1 MNRLCHDVLHII
13 LDLLDSRTLRN
24 LSGVNQFFRNQKEQ
38 FYYRHAFERQPV
50 YRMDV
55 FLKDEF
61 SLPLFDTHLQTVMDY
76 VQTRSDLFIAGGF
89 PTQLYMGKVPKETS
103 DIDVYLLTK
112 EPVRDGQYLTS
123 AIIDSVREILEWFE
137 KTYTVICCIRV
148 GPSVY
153 SIHVRE
159 FNHPVQLIITTNG
172 TPSEILSSFDNSH
185 NRCGIY
191 MGYTYIGMDT
201 KISHQ
206 THKTYF
212 YTTPKPCRYQKA
224 IDLGF
229 HPVGLTETEIERI
242 SAFQETYPYLILQKM
257 NIPWLLSILGKV
269 RAHRNWKINYADGD
283 SSKYYYDTEEVDIE
297 KEVPCRWKTICS
309 AERPLLRM
317 QKLRKLQYVYRI
329 KGILNMISIE
339 VTDPEEIKRVKTIR
353 KNLIEFG
360 ITDHYLSEDGK
371 DIGLPM
377 FRTYNQTTE
386 VVEIGKGEYECRRFI

>member
-24 LSGVNQFFRNQKEQ
+24 LSRVNQFFRNQKEQ

-50 YRMDV
+50 YRIDL

-61 SLPLFDTHLQTVMDY
+61 SIPLFDIHLQTVIDY
-76 VQTRSDLFIAGGF
+76 VETQSNLFIAGGF

-112 EPVRDGQYLTS
+112 EPVKDGQYLTA

-172 TPSEILSSFDNSH
+172 TPAEILSSFDNSH

-191 MGYTYIGMDT
+191 MGHTYVGIDT

-212 YTTPKPCRYQKA
+212 YTTPKPSRYQKA

-229 HPVGLTETEIERI
+229 HPVGLTESEMERI

-269 RAHRNWKINYADGD
+269 RAHRNWKINYADSD

-329 KGILNMISIE
+329 KGILNMVSIE
-339 VTDPEEIKRVKTIR
+339 VNDPQEIKRVQTIR

-371 DIGLPM
+371 EIALPM
-377 FRTYNQTTE
+377 FRSYNQTTE